1 MHKQT
6 LTDNLLNEVI
16 LYGGLPYKR
25 VDVYRHALETTD
37 SRKAADMFAFS
48 KKAIDMTPMDASTLY
63 ED

>member
-6 LTDNLLNEVI
+6 LTDKILNEVI
-16 LYGGLPYKR
+16 LYRGLPYKR
-25 VDVYRHALETTD
+25 ADVYRHVLEITD

-48 KKAIDMTPMDASTLY
+48 KKAIDMTSMDASTLY